1 MNSKLALETTKKLLL
16 TNIPSVLVYLVFQ
29 TLANFVDNNYIKA
42 SSYVLGALDLISIVL
57 YALCIA
63 VVVMSLLK
71 TLVMDLFSEKSY
83 RYYSLP
89 YKKSVIILSQAVPAI
104 IIEGLMVT
112 VLFQGESIQDLIGL
126 MFEKSSYT
134 GQPAEV
140 LSEVVSNRIS
150 IFILNYMIIVTI
162 GFLILL
168 AFVISRSFDPSKI
181 IRNLVLAIIIEA
193 LANIILYFVIENI
206 SAIYSEKYTE
216 AVQKAVQVSPILSD
230 KELYASAG
238 LIAYYN
244 EIVTAVFVLIM
255 IAELICAINASR
267 KLADKRLNVV

>member
-29 TLANFVDNNYIKA
+29 TLANFADNNFIKA

-71 TLVMDLFSEKSY
+71 TLVVDLFSEKSY

-89 YKKSVIILSQAVPAI
+89 YKKSVIILSKAVPAI

-126 MFEKSSYT
+126 MFGKSSYT

-162 GFLILL
+162 GFLVLL

-193 LANIILYFVIENI
+193 LVNIILYFVIENI

-216 AVQKAVQVSPILSD
+216 AVQKAVQVSPILTD

-255 IAELICAINASR
+255 IAELICTINASR
-267 KLADKRLNVV
+267 KLADKILNVV

>member
-126 MFEKSSYT
+126 MFGKSSYT

-181 IRNLVLAIIIEA
+181 IRNLVLAIIVEA

>member
-255 IAELICAINASR
+255 IAELICAIIASR

>member
-89 YKKSVIILSQAVPAI
+89 YKKSVIILSKAVPAI

-126 MFEKSSYT
+126 MFGKSSYT
-134 GQPAEV
+134 GQPVEV
-140 LSEVVSNRIS
+140 LSEVVSHWIS

-181 IRNLVLAIIIEA
+181 IRNLVLAIIVEA

-255 IAELICAINASR
+255 IAELICAIIASR

>member
-16 TNIPSVLVYLVFQ
+16 TNIPLVLVYLVFQ
-29 TLANFVDNNYIKA
+29 TLANFVDNDYIKA
-42 SSYVLGALDLISIVL
+42 SSYVLGALHLISIVL

-63 VVVMSLLK
+63 VVVMSLFK

-89 YKKSVIILSQAVPAI
+89 YKKSVIILSKAVPAI
-104 IIEGLMVT
+104 IIEGLMIT

-126 MFEKSSYT
+126 MFGKSSFT

-162 GFLILL
+162 GFLVLL

-193 LANIILYFVIENI
+193 LANIILYFVDVNI

-216 AVQKAVQVSPILSD
+216 AVQKAVQVSPILTD

-244 EIVTAVFVLIM
+244 EIVTAVFILIM
-255 IAELICAINASR
+255 IAELICAIIASK
-267 KLADKRLNVV
+267 KLADKRFNVV

>member
-89 YKKSVIILSQAVPAI
+89 YKKSVIILSKAVPAI

-126 MFEKSSYT
+126 MFGKSSYT
-134 GQPAEV
+134 GQPVEV

-162 GFLILL
+162 GFLVLL

>member
-126 MFEKSSYT
+126 MFGKSSYT

-162 GFLILL
+162 GFLVLL

-255 IAELICAINASR
+255 IAELICAIIASR